1 MHSHPYWV
9 RRCHSVT
16 VMSQSTLISVI
27 VAAHN
32 EERYIGRCI
41 RSLLAQ
47 TFPRQKFDIIVVND
61 GSTDRTATIL
71 KTFGD
76 DVRVLHNDSN
86 IGLPASLNKAISSTH
101 SKFVVRVDAD
111 DYVNESFLEILYLF
125 LTENSRMDAVAC
137 DYLLVD
143 DREEVLARCDA
154 SKEPI
159 ACGILFRTEQLID
172 IGLYDE
178 SFLRHEDRD
187 LRVRFLDRYSIHHV
201 ALPLYRYR
209 RHADNITNDTAAM
222 SHHDRRLREKHGDD
236 VS

>member
-1 MHSHPYWV
+1 
-9 RRCHSVT
+9 
-16 VMSQSTLISVI
+16 MSGSTLISVI

-32 EERYIGRCI
+32 EERYIGRCL

-47 TFPRQKFDIIVVND
+47 TFPRTKFDIIVVDD
-61 GSTDRTATIL
+61 GSTDRTAAVL
-71 KTFGD
+71 KTFGND
-76 DVRVLHNDSN
+76 IKVLRNDEN
-86 IGLPASLNKAISSTH
+86 IGLPASLNRAISSTH

-111 DYVNESFLEILYLF
+111 DYVNASFLEILYLF
-125 LTENSRMDAVAC
+125 LAENAQMDAAAC

-154 SKEPI
+154 MKEPI
-159 ACGILFRTEQLID
+159 ACGIMFRTEQLID

-187 LRVRFLDRYSIHHV
+187 LRLRFLDRYAIHHV

-209 RHADNITNDTAAM
+209 RHDENITNDTAEM
-222 SHHDRRLREKHGDD
+222 YRHEQRLREKHGE
-236 VS
+236 STT

>member
-1 MHSHPYWV
+1 
-9 RRCHSVT
+9 
-16 VMSQSTLISVI
+16 MSGSTLISVI

-32 EERYIGRCI
+32 EERYIGRCL

-47 TFPRQKFDIIVVND
+47 TFPRTKFDIIVVDD
-61 GSTDRTATIL
+61 GSTDRTPAVL
-71 KTFGD
+71 QTFGN
-76 DVRVLHNDSN
+76 DVKVLRNDEN
-86 IGLPASLNKAISSTH
+86 IGLPASLNRAISSTH

-111 DYVNESFLEILYLF
+111 DFVNASFLEILHLF
-125 LTENSRMDAVAC
+125 LTENPRMDAVAC

-154 SKEPI
+154 MKEPI
-159 ACGILFRTEQLID
+159 ACGIMFRTEQLID

-187 LRVRFLDRYSIHHV
+187 LRLRFLDRYAIHHV

-209 RHADNITNDTAAM
+209 RHDENITNDTAEM
-222 SHHDRRLREKHGDD
+222 RRHEQRLREKHGE
-236 VS
+236 SAT